1 MKVACLSMA
10 PLYGE
15 FVLGGSQKVLNDII
29 LGLRKN
35 NIESRP
41 FLAGNFSTQP
51 VMEKHNYIKFGK
63 LENVELLE
71 QNSLA
76 LPCHQSLKE
85 KHMTKIADILIE
97 AMEKTK

>member
-35 NIESRP
+35 NIEMRV
-41 FLAGNFSTQP
+41 FSPKNQ
-51 VMEKHNYIKFGK
+51 I
-63 LENVELLE
+63 
-71 QNSLA
+71 
-76 LPCHQSLKE
+76 
-85 KHMTKIADILIE
+85 
-97 AMEKTK
+97 